1 MKDVFF
7 DEYEDETLTEDETSP
22 MVEPIEPIPPVE
34 PVAPAPVAPDADAT
48 SSTCFSSKNRRA

>member
-7 DEYEDETLTEDETSP
+7 DEYEDETLTEDEYATSP

-34 PVAPAPVAPDADAT
+34 PVAPAPV
-48 SSTCFSSKNRRA
+48 RQ